1 MRRRA
6 FTNFAVESNS
16 TLRNPSQDC
25 SVNEIGKMME
35 TRRVRENRNWRYS
48 GVIMFSFEVALE
60 MTEEIINPHSLSDYL

>member
-1 MRRRA
+1 MRKRA
-6 FTNFAVESNS
+6 FTNLAVDSDN
-16 TLRNPSQDC
+16 TLRNLSQDC

-35 TRRVRENRNWRYS
+35 RRRVRENRNWRYS